1 MQQKDFK
8 MEFSILDALL
18 ELKTA
23 NYVLK
28 FDGDNYV
35 IIDSDTNKIIG
46 SISKDEESKAIMK
59 LLEAN

>member
-1 MQQKDFK
+1 

-46 SISKDEESKAIMK
+46 SIPKDEESKAIMK
-59 LLEAN
+59 LLEVN